1 LAARYRKIYGR
12 TTAMLALIFMAVS
25 IMGYAGGMNM
35 TSETDSSRMKNICA
49 HNQLP
54 VMRYQEDVLSK
65 VHGDCLLLGVSSA
78 TSKESFDTE
87 SRCSLTMTVG
97 CLSFHKT

>member
-1 LAARYRKIYGR
+1 MYGR
-12 TTAMLALIFMAVS
+12 TTAIPALIFMAVS

-54 VMRYQEDVLSK
+54 VLRYQEDVLSR
-65 VHGDCLLLGVSSA
+65 VHGDILLLGVSSA
-78 TSKESFDTE
+78 TFKESFVCIMNANTE